1 MWRGALALLPVLGRR
16 LVLRP
21 VEEKEKKMG
30 AFVASRVAGTSLLLL
45 HLLLL
50 VRMAVAVGAPRRARS
65 PSRTTWWRI
74 RCVRWGDA
82 RACLCYG
89 GREYNRRRRR
99 WLLVCCGCAD
109 ATASRTFLSD
119 LAWCR
124 LLPLPP
130 SPPPLLQWPYYI
142 VSGNLQSQ
150 WINCARIWWKLE
162 NEIVVVVLQSF
173 SHYARSL
180 ARSNATSSAFRCVL
194 KTQPA
199 SSTHEDSECGFQ
211 LRIAECSS
219 Q

>member
-1 MWRGALALLPVLGRR
+1 MWRGALVLLLVLGRR
-16 LVLRP
+16 LVFRP
-21 VEEKEKKMG
+21 VEERE
-30 AFVASRVAGTSLLLL
+30 
-45 HLLLL
+45 
-50 VRMAVAVGAPRRARS
+50 
-65 PSRTTWWRI
+65 TTWWRI

-82 RACLCYG
+82 RACLCCG

-99 WLLVCCGCAD
+99 WLLVCYGCAD
-109 ATASRTFLSD
+109 ATASRTFSSD

-150 WINCARIWWKLE
+150 WINCVRIWWKLE
-162 NEIVVVVLQSF
+162 NEIVVVVQSF

-180 ARSNATSSAFRCVL
+180 ARSNATSSAFRRVL